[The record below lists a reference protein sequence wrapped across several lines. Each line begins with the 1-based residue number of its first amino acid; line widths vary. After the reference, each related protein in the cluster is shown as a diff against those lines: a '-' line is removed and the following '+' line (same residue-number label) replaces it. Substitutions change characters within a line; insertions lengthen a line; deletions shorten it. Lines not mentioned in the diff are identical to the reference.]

1 MSTKLPKIS
10 LSTWSLC
17 FKMGYQQAVEFAIK
31 NGFQGIEIGSN
42 SFEFWPRT
50 VTKKETEAIKSIVK
64 GGNIS
69 LAVHFCF
76 ENNNLGD
83 INEGHLFETM
93 KQLKETIQLSHQ
105 IGAEI
110 VVIHPALIP
119 HMFITHEDKYLNPTY
134 ALANLKQEVTR
145 RFKKSLA
152 EAALFAKD
160 YQVVIGVEN
169 LNHIPNCIQSK
180 LEDLVE
186 WVDQISSPSLQI
198 TLDVG
203 HANIE
208 GGVERAFKVFGS
220 RIKHIHLDDNDGR
233 TGGHGELGTGTINWN
248 AIKPFLKSFNGML
261 SLEVL
266 VHDDVVGAVLRSKA
280 FIEKLIK

>member
-1 MSTKLPKIS
+1 
-10 LSTWSLC
+10 
-17 FKMGYQQAVEFAIK
+17 MGYPQAVEFAIK
-31 NGFQGIEIGSN
+31 NGFQGVEIWSN

-50 VTKKETEAIKSIVK
+50 VTEKEIEAIKSIAN

-69 LAVHFCF
+69 LAIHFCL

-83 INEGHLFETM
+83 INEGHIVETM
-93 KQLKETIQLSHQ
+93 KQLKETIQLSQ
-105 IGAEI
+105 KMGAGI

-119 HMFITHEDKYLNPTY
+119 HMFITHEDKYLNPTF
-134 ALANLKQEVTR
+134 ALTNLKQEVTR

-152 EAALFAKD
+152 EAALFAED

-169 LNHIPNCIQSK
+169 LNHIPNCIQST

-203 HANIE
+203 HANIV
-208 GGVERAFKVFGS
+208 GGVERAFKIFGS
-220 RIKHIHLDDNDGR
+220 RIKHIHLDDNDGK
-233 TGGHGELGTGTINWN
+233 TSNHGELGTGTINWD
-248 AIKPFLKSFNGML
+248 AISPFLKSFNGML

-266 VHDDVVGAVLRSKA
+266 VSNDVVGAVLRSKS